1 MSSTSSER
9 HQALLAWASQ
19 IPIVHLALQ
28 RRARDAELVGAFQ
41 RITADSFTIARPSRK
56 CPMHAGWQLGVGY
69 TSPDGQ
75 AALAARACASPER
88 VRVHTAE
95 RITE

>member
-1 MSSTSSER
+1 MSSSSSEG

-69 TSPDGQ
+69 TSPYGH
-75 AALAARACASPER
+75 AALAHTSMRSPE
-88 VRVHTAE
+88 RVHTAE
-95 RITE
+95 RIAQ